1 MGASLGKFVALRLL
15 QVIGV
20 VVMVTTLTWLAIH
33 VLRPEPFADDPRH
46 LLVQLGDY
54 LQRAFLHLDLGHS
67 WENNQPAVAD
77 TLRQGL
83 PADVWLLAGGLAFG
97 LALGL
102 AAGAFVGSNPRSAA
116 ARAVETVSMIFLC
129 SPVYV
134 VGLMLLLLF
143 GAGIAVMVLVELT
156 FSIPGVFQTI
166 RVSMAD
172 ADFPVIQGTVVATA
186 ALVALAR
193 LTVDV

>member
-33 VLRPEPFADDPRH
+33 VLRPEPFADDSRR

-83 PADVWLLAGGLAFG
+83 PADVSLVAGRAAGPAAPPGGCGGGGGGPPVRPAGGPPGRRLRG
-97 LALGL
+97 LQPALG
-102 AAGAFVGSNPRSAA
+102 RR
-116 ARAVETVSMIFLC
+116 AR
-129 SPVYV
+129 
-134 VGLMLLLLF
+134 G
-143 GAGIAVMVLVELT
+143 
-156 FSIPGVFQTI
+156 
-166 RVSMAD
+166 R
-172 ADFPVIQGTVVATA
+172 
-186 ALVALAR
+186 
-193 LTVDV
+193 

>member
-33 VLRPEPFADDPRH
+33 VLRPEPFADAPRH

-77 TLRQGL
+77 MLRQGL
-83 PADVWLLAGGLAFG
+83 PAAGGRRAGGLSFG
-97 LALGL
+97 VGLGL
-102 AAGAFVGSNPRSAA
+102 AAGPYGAPKPPSAA
-116 ARAVETVSMIFLC
+116 ARAVET
-129 SPVYV
+129 
-134 VGLMLLLLF
+134 
-143 GAGIAVMVLVELT
+143 
-156 FSIPGVFQTI
+156 
-166 RVSMAD
+166 
-172 ADFPVIQGTVVATA
+172 
-186 ALVALAR
+186 
-193 LTVDV
+193 